1 MYTSTSDGDDDG
13 SVWFGRSRKTEIGD
27 LKIPM
32 RSQKHAWHFVA
43 CYPTEAVQLVGS
55 LLNLLQG
62 IFESVGLLAVRAQQR
77 VDYSLEERSSCAV
90 GVEDADRGYRHGQ
103 IGVVANLSHT
113 SMQALPHAQLMAYQ
127 LAQPLLLL
135 VLAGVGL
142 SQQIILLFLQL
153 GLAGLVLQ
161 PLEDLVVN

>member
-1 MYTSTSDGDDDG
+1 
-13 SVWFGRSRKTEIGD
+13 
-27 LKIPM
+27 
-32 RSQKHAWHFVA
+32 
-43 CYPTEAVQLVGS
+43 
-55 LLNLLQG
+55 
-62 IFESVGLLAVRAQQR
+62 
-77 VDYSLEERSSCAV
+77 
-90 GVEDADRGYRHGQ
+90 
-103 IGVVANLSHT
+103 
-113 SMQALPHAQLMAYQ
+113 MQALPHAQLMAYQ